1 MKKVFIV
8 TGQEGTK
15 IVTESVLTSDLKDA
29 MASANY
35 KNLSAVKRK
44 DVEEFAAEIMN
55 EMNGQSQPESAYNSM
70 LRMWS
75 ESLVEYA
82 NLTPYNY
89 FLQTKRD

>member
-15 IVTESVLTSDLKDA
+15 IVTESVLTNDLKDSIA
-29 MASANY
+29 QANY
-35 KNLSAVKRK
+35 PNLSAVKRK

-55 EMNGQSQPESAYNSM
+55 EMNGQSQPESAYHSM
-70 LRMWS
+70 LRLWS
-75 ESLVEYA
+75 ESIVEYA

-89 FLQTKRD
+89 FLQIKKD

>member
-8 TGQEGTK
+8 TCQEGTK
-15 IVTESVLTSDLKDA
+15 IVTESVLTNDLKDTIA
-29 MASANY
+29 HENY
-35 KNLSAVKRK
+35 PNLSSIKRK

-70 LRMWS
+70 LRMWG
-75 ESLVEYA
+75 ESLVEYT

-89 FLQTKRD
+89 FMQTHRD